1 MANKDKQIVI
11 TVAGLSRKE
20 KKKVTNRLVK
30 EVMKDKA
37 YRKTVKNAGKKIS
50 SEAAEAA
57 ARVAVARALSK
68 DEDGKS
74 KSITLA
80 TSGLEVYANMI
91 ARFSKARKKKAK
103 IIKKKAKKKIKALKK
118 KGGKFIKKT
127 GLIKLM
133 KADKLPKVIRAKKHK
148 AYKAKKRR

>member
-1 MANKDKQIVI
+1 MAKKDKQIVV

-30 EVMKDKA
+30 EVMRDKG
-37 YRKTVKNAGKKIS
+37 YRKAVKHAGKKIT
-50 SEAAEAA
+50 SEAAQAA
-57 ARVAVARALSK
+57 ARVAVSRALSK

-74 KSITLA
+74 KSVTLA
-80 TSGLEVYANMI
+80 TSGLEVYSNMI

-103 IIKKKAKKKIKALKK
+103 MIKKKAKKSIKILKK

-133 KADKLPKVIRAKKHK
+133 KADKLPKIIRAKKHK
-148 AYKAKKRR
+148 PYKVKKRK

>member
-1 MANKDKQIVI
+1 MAKKDKQIVI
-11 TVAGLSRKE
+11 TVAGLSGKE
-20 KKKVTNRLVK
+20 RKKVTNHLVK
-30 EVMKDKA
+30 EVMRDKT
-37 YRKTVKNAGKKIS
+37 YRKTVKNAGQKIS

-57 ARVAVARALSK
+57 ARVAVTRALSK
-68 DEDGKS
+68 DEDGKG
-74 KSITLA
+74 KSVTLA
-80 TSGLEVYANMI
+80 TSGLEAYTNMI

-103 IIKKKAKKKIKALKK
+103 MLKKSKKKSIKALKK

-148 AYKAKKRR
+148 AYKAKKRK